1 MLAAAGLIVLTAFGV
16 DANHATP
23 VKTVAAP
30 GVTLMDDCTD
40 DSATDD
46 SDDLAQQEEEEQ
58 EEEEQQEQDEQDQ
71 EQAQLAQQQAGQ

>member
-1 MLAAAGLIVLTAFGV
+1 MVEVTSPHWARWSGATQVLPAMLAAAGLIVLTAFGV

-46 SDDLAQQEEEEQ
+46 SDDLAQ
-58 EEEEQQEQDEQDQ
+58 
-71 EQAQLAQQQAGQ
+71 